1 MARNA
6 YTLTEAQEM
15 LKLCKVATKELLN
28 GQAKSYRV
36 GTREFT
42 ALDIQDLLDLT
53 KYYSNLVV
61 VTWNISPA
69 PSQSL
74 PVISGVCT

>member
-36 GTREFT
+36 GTRDFT

-53 KYYSNLVV
+53 KYYSNLVESLSG
-61 VTWNISPA
+61 NIR
-69 PSQSL
+69 
-74 PVISGVCT
+74 SGNVGRFVPRDL

>member
-15 LKLCKVATKELLN
+15 LKLCTVATKELLH

-42 ALDIQDLLDLT
+42 ALDTQDLLDLT
-53 KYYSNLVV
+53 KYYSNLVE
-61 VTWNISPA
+61 
-69 PSQSL
+69 SL
-74 PVISGVCT
+74 SGSIRSGNVGRFVPRDL

>member
-42 ALDIQDLLDLT
+42 ALDMQLE
-53 KYYSNLVV
+53 Y
-61 VTWNISPA
+61 TWMFTEKAETANVSKLA
-69 PSQSL
+69 QL
-74 PVISGVCT
+74 PQQ